1 MIDVTFTANGR
12 TRKIKG
18 MQKLDM
24 LPNETNPLLLFLGVS
39 PNGGN
44 AVFLVDST
52 LETAGEGKCKPSKS
66 DCAFVYLGAGSE
78 QVFTDE
84 DGKSY
89 DLAVDQIRKVKLD
102 ATAASASEG
111 RPDGERGGWYA
122 DRLQAVRPAASLRP
136 RERVQHDGRR
146 FRQRLG
152 PSIGD
157 RAMRRLISISLLLL
171 SAVALLVASPA
182 AFAAKKKS
190 QANLPEITRVQ
201 PMRISVGGTLTI
213 TGKRFKSKR
222 SANTVIFRAG
232 NGRSA
237 FAKPRRASTTKLVV
251 VVPAAVARLLTVKN
265 SNQRPTRLKLR
276 VLAGK
281 FSKFTT
287 RRLSPVVTGAGDGDG
302 PGSEKVCQD
311 DADHDNDLLS
321 NARELQIGTDPCLDD
336 TDADKMSDGWEY
348 CSAKD
353 LNANAVPYPGERP
366 FTNAL
371 DPATAAPD
379 RSAPTTSTATA

>member
-1 MIDVTFTANGR
+1 M
-12 TRKIKG
+12 
-18 MQKLDM
+18 
-24 LPNETNPLLLFLGVS
+24 
-39 PNGGN
+39 
-44 AVFLVDST
+44 VDST
-52 LETAGEGKCKPSKS
+52 LETAGEGKCRPSKA
-66 DCAFVYLGAGSE
+66 DCAFVHLGAGSE

-89 DLAVDQIRKVKLD
+89 DLAIDQIRKVKVD
-102 ATAASASEG
+102 ATARLSFQG

-122 DRLQAVRPAASLRP
+122 DGLPAVRSAASLRP

-152 PSIGD
+152 PSIGI
-157 RAMRRLISISLLLL
+157 RYAPNHFHL
-171 SAVALLVASPA
+171 PA
-182 AFAAKKKS
+182 PGLGRGHARGCSGRVCRQDAPTA
-190 QANLPEITRVQ
+190 EITRVQ
-201 PMRISVGGTLTI
+201 PMRVSVGGTLTI

-222 SANTVIFRAG
+222 SANTVIFRAAS
-232 NGRSA
+232 GRSA
-237 FAKPRRASTTKLVV
+237 FAKPRRASTTKLRV
-251 VVPAAVARLLTVKN
+251 VVPAAVAGLLTVKN
-265 SNQRPTRLKLR
+265 GKQRPTRLKLR

-302 PGSEKVCQD
+302 PDPAKVCQD
-311 DADHDNDLLS
+311 DGDHDNDLLS

-353 LNANAVPYPGERP
+353 LNVNAVPYPGKRP

-371 DPATAAPD
+371 DP
-379 RSAPTTSTATA
+379 